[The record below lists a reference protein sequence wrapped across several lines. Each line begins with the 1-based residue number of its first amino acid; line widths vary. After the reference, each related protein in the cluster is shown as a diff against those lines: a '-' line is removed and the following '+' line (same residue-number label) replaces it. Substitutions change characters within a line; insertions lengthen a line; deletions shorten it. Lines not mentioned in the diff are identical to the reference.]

1 MNFSDS
7 MHRLL
12 RLRKSLE
19 HQEELKLTVAN
30 RKLQNARHGLAAEQ
44 QRNLEQQG
52 DLLKRMEAAAAHPDA
67 APVTAAELHAAALL
81 REAERHRERQL
92 ESAVNHA
99 HAAHQDQTHALRART
114 RDRETLDALRDHYLA
129 EQRRLQT
136 RKDQAASDEAYLLRP
151 PSKQR

>member
-44 QRNLEQQG
+44 QRNLEQQTE
-52 DLLKRMEAAAAHPDA
+52 LLTRLEAAAAPDA
-67 APVTAAELHAAALL
+67 APVTAAELHAAALQ

-92 ESAVNHA
+92 ESAVTHA

-129 EQRRLQT
+129 EQRRLQI